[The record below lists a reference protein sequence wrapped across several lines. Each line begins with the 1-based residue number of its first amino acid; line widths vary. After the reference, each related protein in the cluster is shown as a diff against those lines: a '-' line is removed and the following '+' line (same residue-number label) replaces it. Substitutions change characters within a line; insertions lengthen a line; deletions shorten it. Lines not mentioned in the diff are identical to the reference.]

1 MIYGSTIGKKFYE
14 DGSVRRYPG
23 NTVVADILPGNPA
36 YDVMCRLRQMVV
48 DMELQS
54 HIILLPED
62 SYHMTVLQ
70 GVNDQVRK
78 ATHWPADLP
87 PDAPMTQADD
97 FVSKAFLETGLPGPA
112 RMRFDTVVIGTGACI
127 IRLRPADEAQSKLLW
142 DFRNRAADRL
152 GLRLPGHDTYR
163 FHISLG
169 YVRVIPEGE
178 AAERVVQLK
187 EKINAHI
194 ATQPAFCTGVPYMA
208 YYDDMY
214 AFSPTRIPRD

>member
-1 MIYGSTIGKKFYE
+1 MTYGSTIGKKFYE
-14 DGSVRRYPG
+14 DGEVRRYPG

-36 YDVMCRLRQMVV
+36 YEVMCKLRRLVL
-48 DMELQS
+48 DMGMDS

-78 ATHWPADLP
+78 PTHWPADLP
-87 PDAPMTQADD
+87 LDAPMTQADD
-97 FVSKAFLETGLPGPA
+97 FVSAAFLKAGLPGA
-112 RMRFDTVVIGTGACI
+112 VRMRFDTINISKTACI
-127 IRLRPADEAQSKLLW
+127 IRLYPADEEQAKRLW
-142 DFRNRAADRL
+142 DFRNRASENL
-152 GLRLPGHDTYR
+152 GLRLPNHDTYR

-178 AAERVVQLK
+178 AAEKLEQLK
-187 EKINAHI
+187 AAINACI
-194 ATQPAFCTGVPYMA
+194 AEQPEFWTAEPYMA
-208 YYDDMY
+208 YYRDMH

>member
-1 MIYGSTIGKKFYE
+1 MTYGGTIGKKFYE

-36 YDVMCRLRQMVV
+36 YQVMCKLRKMVI
-48 DMELQS
+48 DMGLTS

-78 ATHWPADLP
+78 ETHWPAQLP
-87 PDAPMTQADD
+87 LDAPMTQVDD
-97 FVSKAFLETGLPGPA
+97 FVSAAYFKVGLPGPV
-112 RMRFDTVVIGTGACI
+112 RMRFDTISISKTACI
-127 IRLRPADEAQSKLLW
+127 IRLHPADEAQSKILW
-142 DFRNRAADRL
+142 DFRDQAADQL
-152 GLRLPGHDTYR
+152 GLHLPKHDEYR

-169 YVRVIPEGE
+169 YVWKLPEGE
-178 AAERVVQLK
+178 AAEKIEQLK
-187 EKINAHI
+187 EMVNAYI
-194 ATQPAFCTGVPYMA
+194 ATQPEFWTAAPYMA
-208 YYDDMY
+208 YYNDMY